1 MNGWMDG
8 WMDGTPFEFV
18 VGTGSTINIE
28 EAKVQLPST

>member
-1 MNGWMDG
+1 MNE

-28 EAKVQLPST
+28 EAKMQLPST